1 MKVLGVDPGL
11 QITGYGLLD
20 DRSGKPELIEAGV
33 IRSTSSHPLEQ
44 SLLDIHLG
52 LDTVITDFR
61 PDALSVE
68 ELYSHYKH
76 PKTAVIMGHARGVLF
91 LAAGKAG
98 IPVFSYSSTR
108 IKKSVTGSGHASKEQ
123 IARMICRVLHCDA
136 IEGPADV
143 TDAVAAALCHM
154 NVVSHGGVV

>member
-20 DRSGKPELIEAGV
+20 DCSGKPELIEAGV

-44 SLLDIHLG
+44 RLLDIHLG
-52 LDTVITDFR
+52 LYNVITEFR

-108 IKKSVTGSGHASKEQ
+108 IKKSITGSGHASKEQ
-123 IARMICRVLHCDA
+123 IARMICQLMQCDA
-136 IEGPADV
+136 IEGPVDV
-143 TDAVAAALCHM
+143 TDAVAAAFCHM